1 MYKGIRKM
9 KRENLQDSKTRCQN
23 LSMSK
28 RLDVVGQ
35 PYFSMLETNHL
46 QEVGHGGGRRV
57 GT

>member
-1 MYKGIRKM
+1 M